1 MDELIRH
8 ANSKRASN
16 TTPHIIRILQEHSE
30 RLLKL
35 EAMLKISTY
44 GDPQEFSNKQ
54 EEDKPVVISTKTK
67 EVKFEPIEMDEPEEI
82 VPDSINPLI
91 VELQEKL
98 CRITNEADVLAM
110 ELETLND
117 LEDET
122 TIEEDNDDA
131 SSVCTAD
138 CREMIKIAKPELE
151 RIGSWQVDEECND
164 CTKKKIKLYKNEKK
178 KKDKER
184 AKAQALIKQKQKDL
198 IKAEQKSLQLKLN
211 NIKKGRAEE
220 YGIDTNRQTKMR
232 EELKKLATD
241 YDDLNKGSHF
251 SINMYV

>member
-1 MDELIRH
+1 
-8 ANSKRASN
+8 
-16 TTPHIIRILQEHSE
+16 
-30 RLLKL
+30 LKL
-35 EAMLKISTY
+35 EAMMKISTCV
-44 GDPQEFSNKQ
+44 DPQEISGKQ
-54 EEDKPVVISTKTK
+54 DDDKPVIISTHSKD
-67 EVKFEPIEMDEPEEI
+67 VKFEPIEMNEPDEI

-98 CRITNEADVLAM
+98 CRITNEADVLTM
-110 ELETLND
+110 ELETLNGIED
-117 LEDET
+117 DPTIEDE
-122 TIEEDNDDA
+122 NDDA

-138 CREMIKIAKPELE
+138 CREMIKVVKPELE

-198 IKAEQKSLQLKLN
+198 IKSEQKSLQLKLN